1 MYNKNYLAHYGVKGM
16 KWGVRKKDYQSMN
29 AGFNSASQAAR
40 SAASVSDRV
49 SGRKRRKTMQAIDT
63 SKISDQELQKRINR
77 LNMERNYKSLMTEDL
92 SEGRSRVSSTLFILG
107 DTLAIAS
114 SVAGIA
120 VAVKQLKE

>member
-92 SEGRSRVSSTLFILG
+92 SEGRSRVSSTLSILG

>member
-1 MYNKNYLAHYGVKGM
+1 M

-92 SEGRSRVSSTLFILG
+92 SEGRSRVSSTLSILG